1 MTSAQAY
8 FANCSNDNNNP
19 AFSKNSPL
27 WKPLK
32 TCVFGARKR
41 RRGRRKAKQPGSEYG
56 GKNRFQRY
64 PDTCW
69 QGLNQESLLKE
80 RRQRQRQKS
89 IGFTSK
95 KVALHLHHEFYYIFW
110 RPNATFYGGLENI
123 LRRIF
128 LSLFEPRWS
137 PKLRIQWLQ
146 EKSPTFVDELSR
158 SKETQ

>member
-69 QGLNQESLLKE
+69 QGLNQESLLNE
-80 RRQRQRQKS
+80 RRQRHCQKS

-95 KVALHLHHEFYYIFW
+95 KVALHLHHEFYYIFDVLM
-110 RPNATFYGGLENI
+110 RPFMEDLKIYYVEFSFPCLNLDEV
-123 LRRIF
+123 
-128 LSLFEPRWS
+128 LS
-137 PKLRIQWLQ
+137 
-146 EKSPTFVDELSR
+146 
-158 SKETQ
+158 

>member
-1 MTSAQAY
+1 MTSAY
-8 FANCSNDNNNP
+8 FANCSNYDDHP

-32 TCVFGARKR
+32 TCVFRARKR

-56 GKNRFQRY
+56 EKNRVQRY

-69 QGLNQESLLKE
+69 RGLNQERLLKE
-80 RRQRQRQKS
+80 RRQRQKS

-146 EKSPTFVDELSR
+146 EKWPAFVDELSR